1 MSVFN
6 VSSTSKS
13 TERRNQNCQRPE
25 IGFDFELFYRR
36 SNLMARNAGFVPV
49 AVGIWEEARSLRDW
63 FRGPS
68 LPGLPSVCKVSLGN
82 SLWPHRPSDAPDKI
96 REAGIVTAI

>member
-1 MSVFN
+1 MFQVP
-6 VSSTSKS
+6 VKVQREGTRIVKD
-13 TERRNQNCQRPE
+13 QNLALILNCFIEDQ
-25 IGFDFELFYRR
+25 ILF
-36 SNLMARNAGFVPV
+36 MARNAGSVP
-49 AVGIWEEARSLRDW
+49 AAFGIWEEARSLRDW

-68 LPGLPSVCKVSLGN
+68 LPGFPSVCKVSLGN